1 MAGAGAGV
9 QAHFQDV
16 VDLTASDDDTKLT
29 WKPTKN
35 FDKILANNV
44 TYYPTEDGTYRP
56 HVSGAYTPDDKRHGI
71 GNLSRLNFTVLKY
84 MLQFLG
90 FPYHVVLSTTSHG
103 ARRYLRMDSFIH
115 IHIPAI
121 ARVFPQDT
129 LPATC
134 MKETTTQVAG
144 RVSWSCMKMTAN
156 EFKFVTEAIPLPPS
170 AKSKCR
176 NPRHAVHDT
185 VTHVE
190 YPMAR
195 VGAFAKDIKASIAEK
210 KEDIPHPTLMGLI
223 GRFAVLLPDRDTYNG
238 KKGVTAMRRIEQYMM
253 RRKEAEKTAKQKHL
267 EKRTKKLENTKR
279 RFSATKY
286 PAWSEDDRD
295 RHVRFHMDTWDRR
308 EARKTKGA
316 NLSHIADLDALEKAQ
331 VVAAVQGLIASG
343 MAKRQ
348 KIK

>member
-9 QAHFQDV
+9 QAGVQALI
-16 VDLTASDDDTKLT
+16 DLTASDHDDTKLR

-35 FDKILANNV
+35 KSHPTEV

-71 GNLSRLNFTVLKY
+71 GNLSRLHFTVLKY

-121 ARVFPQDT
+121 ARVFPQET

-134 MKETTTQVAG
+134 MKETTTHPLSG
-144 RVSWSCMKMTAN
+144 SCMKMTAN

-190 YPMAR
+190 YPMGR

-210 KEDIPHPTLMGLI
+210 KEDIPHPTLMDLI
-223 GRFAVLLPDRDTYNG
+223 PRFAVLLPDRDTYNG

-253 RRKEAEKTAKQKHL
+253 RRKEAEKTAKQKQKA
-267 EKRTKKLENTKR
+267 KREKKLENTKR

-295 RHVRFHMDTWDRR
+295 RHVRFYMDTWDRR

-331 VVAAVQGLIASG
+331 VVAAVQGLIAG
-343 MAKRQ
+343 GIAKRQ
-348 KIK
+348 KIKK